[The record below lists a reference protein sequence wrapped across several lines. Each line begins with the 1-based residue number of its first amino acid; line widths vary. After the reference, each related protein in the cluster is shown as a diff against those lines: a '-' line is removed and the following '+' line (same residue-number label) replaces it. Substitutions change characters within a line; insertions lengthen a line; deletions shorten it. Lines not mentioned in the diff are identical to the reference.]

1 MDKPPAPGPCG
12 PWLSLLTISEI
23 ILLFGFRLHVTSAVV
38 DIVVGE
44 GLTGCIKLEVDRDMI
59 IQVLFKIEDDL
70 SIQC

>member
-1 MDKPPAPGPCG
+1 M
-12 PWLSLLTISEI
+12 
-23 ILLFGFRLHVTSAVV
+23 FGFRLHVTSAVV